1 MKRQGYILQH
11 TMLVLFVLLAS
22 GLGHAQSESR
32 NIRVNIPF
40 DFNIGLQRFSAGE
53 YSLAPLLSN
62 TTLLR
67 NRNGQVLTSI
77 ATNSV
82 ESRRVSSSV
91 KLIFNRYSERYFL
104 SQIWEAGNEVG
115 REIPKSPAETEV
127 AGEYS
132 PENTVALTFATRY

>member
-1 MKRQGYILQH
+1 MKRQGYIFQH
-11 TMLVLFVLLAS
+11 TMLGLFLLLAS
-22 GLGHAQSESR
+22 GLGQAQSESR

-67 NRNGQVLTSI
+67 NQKGQVLTSI

-82 ESRRVSSSV
+82 ESRQVSSSV
-91 KLIFNRYSERYFL
+91 KLIFHRYSDRCFL
-104 SQIWEAGNEVG
+104 SQIWEAGNEAG
-115 REIPKSPAETEV
+115 REIPKSSAETEV

-132 PENTVALTFATRY
+132 PENAVALNFATRY